1 MANTLKFGNGE
12 WYGKKD
18 TILAY
23 NSENNNYKPLPF
35 DFSRGS
41 SATVINKDGLIE
53 TVGSGEP
60 RIDYKDNSKGALLLE
75 PSRINL
81 VSYSE
86 DFSNSYWN
94 TNSNTSRSLSSN
106 LSPEGT
112 ANAYRVEAVSGTQV
126 GYVGVTTIGTTITH
140 SVYVRRVSGSNTFNM
155 VDVNNSATQ
164 VDITNEWKRF
174 SVTAV
179 ATSTNLRSYLRLNQV
194 GDVVEIFGFQAEQGS
209 YATSYIPT
217 QGSVVTR
224 LADSCSQTPP
234 DGVIGQTEG
243 TVFLDFIRKPQNN
256 PATGLFGIS
265 SSNNS
270 DRVVV
275 WNNFSLNG
283 LGLQIKANGSNIS
296 GNQSLGTFDNDE
308 NYKIAVSYKS
318 GEIKAYVNGNSVLN
332 LSNSFT
338 FASDLNT
345 IIVNSY
351 QVGIN
356 SELSPFKNIKLY
368 NTALTDQE
376 LQALTSN

>member
-23 NSENNNYKPLPF
+23 NDENSNYKPLPF
-35 DFSRGS
+35 NFSRAS

-53 TVGSGEP
+53 EVGSGQP
-60 RIDYKDNSKGALLLE
+60 RIDYKDDSKGALLLE
-75 PSRINL
+75 PSRSNVI
-81 VSYSE
+81 SYSE

-140 SVYVRRVSGSNTFNM
+140 SVYVRRVSGSTTFNM

-217 QGSVVTR
+217 QGSAVTR
-224 LADSCSQTPP
+224 L
-234 DGVIGQTEG
+234 
-243 TVFLDFIRKPQNN
+243 
-256 PATGLFGIS
+256 
-265 SSNNS
+265 
-270 DRVVV
+270 
-275 WNNFSLNG
+275 
-283 LGLQIKANGSNIS
+283 
-296 GNQSLGTFDNDE
+296 
-308 NYKIAVSYKS
+308 
-318 GEIKAYVNGNSVLN
+318 
-332 LSNSFT
+332 
-338 FASDLNT
+338 
-345 IIVNSY
+345 
-351 QVGIN
+351 
-356 SELSPFKNIKLY
+356 SELSPFERTDLVSKNLVGSTEMTWFLDSYLFNRDATSVSPKISNVSNGNIFIGLNVTNDTSLNIRHKDGTSASNTSSVSFTNGQRVKVAIKIIGTSATAFINGVDVGDFTTASITSFDKFASANGNPYNINDLRFY
-368 NTALTDQE
+368 NTALTDAE
-376 LQALTSN
+376 LIALTQV

>member
-224 LADSCSQTPP
+224 LAEQGIDCGAGTPIFSNTSAVWFIDLERIGIDADSSGSAMALRNSSFSQQIRLHFDQPTTNIRFR
-234 DGVIGQTEG
+234 DGVNGYATISTITGMSAN
-243 TVFLDFIRKPQNN
+243 VRKKI
-256 PATGLFGIS
+256 ALRIDGSTLSTF
-265 SSNNS
+265 
-270 DRVVV
+270 
-275 WNNFSLNG
+275 
-283 LGLQIKANGSNIS
+283 ANGN
-296 GNQSLGTFDNDE
+296 
-308 NYKIAVSYKS
+308 KIGSDYTAP
-318 GEIKAYVNGNSVLN
+318 
-332 LSNSFT
+332 NSFNIYEID
-338 FASDLNT
+338 FSS
-345 IIVNSY
+345 I
-351 QVGIN
+351 G
-356 SELSPFKNIKLY
+356 FKIYNMRFY

>member
-23 NSENNNYKPLPF
+23 NDENSNYKPLPF
-35 DFSRGS
+35 NFSRAS

-53 TVGSGEP
+53 EVGSGQP
-60 RIDYKDNSKGALLLE
+60 RIDYKDDSKGALLLE
-75 PSRINL
+75 PSRSNVI
-81 VSYSE
+81 SYSE

-140 SVYVRRVSGSNTFNM
+140 SVYVRRVSGSTTFNM

-209 YATSYIPT
+209 YPTSFIPT
-217 QGSVVTR
+217 QGSAVTR
-224 LADSCSQTPP
+224 L
-234 DGVIGQTEG
+234 
-243 TVFLDFIRKPQNN
+243 
-256 PATGLFGIS
+256 
-265 SSNNS
+265 
-270 DRVVV
+270 
-275 WNNFSLNG
+275 
-283 LGLQIKANGSNIS
+283 
-296 GNQSLGTFDNDE
+296 
-308 NYKIAVSYKS
+308 
-318 GEIKAYVNGNSVLN
+318 
-332 LSNSFT
+332 
-338 FASDLNT
+338 
-345 IIVNSY
+345 
-351 QVGIN
+351 
-356 SELSPFKNIKLY
+356 SELSPFERTDLVSKNLVGSTEMTWFLDSYLFNRDATSVSPKISNVSNGNIFIGLNVTNDTSLNIRHKDGTSASNTSSVSFTNGQRVKVAIKIIGTSATAFINGVDVGDFTTASITSFDKFASANGNPYNINDLRFY
-368 NTALTDQE
+368 NTALTDAE
-376 LQALTSN
+376 LIALTQV

>member
-23 NSENNNYKPLPF
+23 NDENSNYKPLPF
-35 DFSRGS
+35 NFSRAS

-53 TVGSGEP
+53 EVGSGQP
-60 RIDYKDNSKGALLLE
+60 RIDYKDDSKGALLLE
-75 PSRINL
+75 PSRSNVI
-81 VSYSE
+81 SYSE

-140 SVYVRRVSGSNTFNM
+140 SVYVRRVSGSTTFNM

-209 YATSYIPT
+209 YPTSYIPT
-217 QGSVVTR
+217 QGSAVTR
-224 LADSCSQTPP
+224 L
-234 DGVIGQTEG
+234 
-243 TVFLDFIRKPQNN
+243 
-256 PATGLFGIS
+256 
-265 SSNNS
+265 
-270 DRVVV
+270 
-275 WNNFSLNG
+275 
-283 LGLQIKANGSNIS
+283 
-296 GNQSLGTFDNDE
+296 
-308 NYKIAVSYKS
+308 
-318 GEIKAYVNGNSVLN
+318 
-332 LSNSFT
+332 
-338 FASDLNT
+338 
-345 IIVNSY
+345 
-351 QVGIN
+351 
-356 SELSPFKNIKLY
+356 SELSPFERTDLVSKNLVGSTEMTWFLDSYLFNRDATSVSPKISNVSNGNIFIGLNVTNDTSLNIRHKDGTSASNTSSVSFTNGQRVKVAIKIIGTSATAFINGVDVGDFTTASITSFDKFASANGNPYNINDLRFY
-368 NTALTDQE
+368 NTALTDAE
-376 LQALTSN
+376 LIALTQV